1 MREFQLKHVG
11 FEKLC
16 RIQGEINTR
25 ELESWLSLRRE
36 ASARDTGLRVISV
49 SGMCWQW
56 DLKPSKSIMESLKD
70 TGKSENRTSETRI
83 TWEGLANNFIA
94 FF

>member
-1 MREFQLKHVG
+1 MKHVG

-49 SGMCWQW
+49 
-56 DLKPSKSIMESLKD
+56 
-70 TGKSENRTSETRI
+70 
-83 TWEGLANNFIA
+83 
-94 FF
+94 

>member
-1 MREFQLKHVG
+1 
-11 FEKLC
+11 
-16 RIQGEINTR
+16 
-25 ELESWLSLRRE
+25 
-36 ASARDTGLRVISV
+36 
-49 SGMCWQW
+49 
-56 DLKPSKSIMESLKD
+56 MESLKD